1 MKTYF
6 KTFGETTLTTAFEAP
21 LFGRVAG
28 TARALGVDCIIAT
41 KMVDDEQQ
49 LMPMVQACLTG
60 TKEALDECL
69 YQLWETFEVSED
81 VA

>member
-1 MKTYF
+1 MKSYF
-6 KTFGETTLTTAFEAP
+6 KSFGETTLTTAFEAD

-49 LMPMVQACLTG
+49 LTPMVQACLTG
-60 TKEALDECL
+60 TAAALDECI
-69 YQLWETFEVSED
+69 YRLWEMWEISE
-81 VA
+81 AAA